1 MEKADADSFA
11 ERVLDEINTSM
22 SVMNLY
28 LGHRLGLFRKMVDS
42 GPVTSGTLASHT
54 GYDERYLRE
63 WLDAMTVNGYIEH
76 DGATG
81 TFAVPAEHAVALTDR
96 DDPEFVAPFLC
107 WVPGLAGVLK
117 PLRGAFKTGDGVPYE
132 AYGTHTL
139 EAIGTGN
146 RSMFVN
152 DYVARW
158 IPALPDIE
166 DRLNDGARVADI
178 GCGLGWSS
186 ISLAKGF
193 PNSLVDAYD
202 LDTASIEKAEALAQ
216 EEGVDEQVTF
226 HVSAAEDIQQTAVY
240 DLVTAF
246 EVIHD
251 MAYPVEALKRMRQM
265 LAPGGV
271 VLIADE
277 AVGDTLEENSD
288 FYGRFMYN
296 FSVLHCL
303 PQAKVFPNSAET
315 GTVMG
320 PAKLRD
326 YAEMAGFTR
335 VEVLPIKND
344 FWRFYRLEP

>member
-1 MEKADADSFA
+1 MDGPDEVPFA
-11 ERVLDEINTSM
+11 ERVIGEINTSM

-28 LGHRLGLFRKMVDS
+28 LGHRLGLWRTMADA
-42 GPVTSGTLASHT
+42 GPLTSGQLASRT

-63 WLDAMTVNGYIEH
+63 WMDAMTVNGYIEH
-76 DGATG
+76 DISTGA
-81 TFAVPAEHAVALTDR
+81 FSVPAEHAIALTER
-96 DDPEFVAPFLC
+96 DDPAFVAPFLC
-107 WVPGLAGVLK
+107 WLPGLAGVLK
-117 PLRGAFKTGDGVPYE
+117 PLLGAFKTGKGVPYD

-152 DYVARW
+152 DYVANW

-166 DRLNDGARVADI
+166 ARLRESANVADI

-186 ISLAKGF
+186 ISLARGF
-193 PNSLVDAYD
+193 PNAKIDAYD

-216 EEGVDEQVTF
+216 ETGVEEQITF
-226 HVSAAEDIQQTAVY
+226 HVAAAEEIQQKAKY

-251 MAYPVEALKRMRQM
+251 MAYPVEALKRMREM

-277 AVGDTLEENSD
+277 AVGDTLDENSD

-320 PAKLRD
+320 PEKLGR
-326 YAEMAGFTR
+326 YAEMAGFTK
-335 VEVLPIKND
+335 VEILPIEND

>member
-1 MEKADADSFA
+1 
-11 ERVLDEINTSM
+11 TSM

-28 LGHRLGLFRKMVDS
+28 LGHRLGLWRSMVDA
-42 GPVTSGTLASHT
+42 GPVTSGQLASRT

-76 DGATG
+76 EEGTGA
-81 TFAVPAEHAVALTDR
+81 FSVPSEHAAALTDR
-96 DDPEFVAPFLC
+96 DNPAFVAPFLC
-107 WVPGLAGVLK
+107 WLPGLAGVLK
-117 PLRGAFKTGDGVPYE
+117 PLRGAFKTGGGVPYE

-152 DYVARW
+152 DYVSSW
-158 IPALPDIE
+158 IPALPDVE
-166 DRLNDGARVADI
+166 AKLQEGARVADI

-193 PNSLVDAYD
+193 PASAIDAYD
-202 LDTASIEKAEALAQ
+202 LDVASIEKAEALAEQ
-216 EEGVDEQVTF
+216 EGVEERVRF
-226 HVSAAEDIQQTAVY
+226 HVAAAEDIVTLNKY

-251 MAYPVEALKRMRQM
+251 MAYPVEALKRMREM

-303 PQAKVFPNSAET
+303 PQAKVFQNSAET

-320 PAKLRD
+320 PAKLRE
-326 YAEMAGFTR
+326 YAERAGFSK
-335 VEVLPIKND
+335 VEVLPIEND

>member
-1 MEKADADSFA
+1 MDDAKTEAFSG
-11 ERVLDEINTSM
+11 RVLEEINTAM

-28 LGHRLGLFRKMVDS
+28 LGHRLGLFRSMAEH
-42 GPVTSGTLASHT
+42 GPITSGQLAART

-76 DGATG
+76 REDTGA
-81 TFAVPAEHAVALTDR
+81 FHIVPEHAVALTDR
-96 DDPEFVAPFLC
+96 NDPNFVAPFLC
-107 WVPGLAGVLK
+107 WLPGLAGVLK
-117 PLRGAFKTGDGVPYE
+117 PLRGAFRTGGGVPYE
-132 AYGTHTL
+132 AYGAHTL

-152 DYVARW
+152 DYVSSW
-158 IPALPDIE
+158 IPALPDVHSKLQE
-166 DRLNDGARVADI
+166 GARVADI

-186 ISLAKGF
+186 ISLALGF
-193 PNSLVDAYD
+193 QRVSIDGYD
-202 LDTASIEKAEALAQ
+202 LDTASIEQAEANAQ
-216 EEGVDEQVTF
+216 DAGVEERVEF
-226 HVSAAEDIQQTAVY
+226 HVAAAEDIDAKGRY

-251 MAYPVEALKRMRQM
+251 MAYPVEALKRMREM

-320 PAKLRD
+320 PAKLRA
-326 YAEMAGFTR
+326 YAEMAGFTK
-335 VEVLPIKND
+335 VEVLPIENG

>member
-1 MEKADADSFA
+1 MDDAKTEEFA
-11 ERVLDEINTSM
+11 GRVLEDINTAM

-28 LGHRLGLFRKMVDS
+28 LGHRLSLWSTMAEN
-42 GPVTSGTLASHT
+42 GPVTPGQLAART

-63 WLDAMTVNGYIEH
+63 WLDAMTVNGYVEH
-76 DGATG
+76 RPGEG
-81 TFAVPAEHAVALTDR
+81 TFYLVPEHARALTDR
-96 DDPEFVAPFLC
+96 EDPNFVAPFLC
-107 WVPGLAGVLK
+107 WLPGLAGVLK
-117 PLRGAFKTGDGVPYE
+117 QLRGAFKSGEGVPYE
-132 AYGTHTL
+132 AYGVHTL

-152 DYVARW
+152 DYVAKW
-158 IPALPDIE
+158 VPALPDVE
-166 DRLNDGARVADI
+166 RRLTEGARVADI

-186 ISLAKGF
+186 ISLARGF
-193 PNSLVDAYD
+193 PQVTIDAYD
-202 LDTASIEKAEALAQ
+202 LDMASIERAEALAHDA
-216 EEGVDEQVTF
+216 GVDGRIEF
-226 HVSAAEDIQQTAVY
+226 HVAAAEDIGERGVY

-246 EVIHD
+246 EVVHD
-251 MAYPVEALKRMRQM
+251 MAYPVEALRRMKEM

-320 PAKLRD
+320 PAKLRK
-326 YAEMAGFTR
+326 YAVKAGFSK
-335 VEVLPIKND
+335 VEVLPIEND
-344 FWRFYRLEP
+344 FWRFYRLDP